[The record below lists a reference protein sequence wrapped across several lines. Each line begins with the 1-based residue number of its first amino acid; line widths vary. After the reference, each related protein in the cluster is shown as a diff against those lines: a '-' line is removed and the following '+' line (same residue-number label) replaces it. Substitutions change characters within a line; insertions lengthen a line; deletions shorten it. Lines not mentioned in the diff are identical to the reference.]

1 MEAVTYV
8 VLAALAI
15 LAGLVIHG
23 TIVKNRWGIN
33 LRRITCPNCGQE
45 MPRIRTPA
53 SGSEALW
60 GGTTCPNCQCQVDKW
75 GRRIAG

>member
-1 MEAVTYV
+1 METLTYI
-8 VLAALAI
+8 VLIALAI

-23 TIVKNRWGIN
+23 TIVKNKWGIN
-33 LRRITCPNCGQE
+33 FRRITCPNCGRE
-45 MPRIRTPA
+45 MPRIRAPA

-75 GRRIAG
+75 GRRLTR

>member
-1 MEAVTYV
+1 MEILIYVTLV
-8 VLAALAI
+8 ALAI

-33 LRRITCPNCGQE
+33 FQRISCPNCGRE
-45 MPRIRTPA
+45 MPRVRVPA

-60 GGTTCPNCQCQVDKW
+60 GGNTCPNCQCQMDKW
-75 GRRIAG
+75 GRRLTG